1 MKIKV
6 DEIDKAKEEE
16 FEKICAEGAKV
27 STFKRLIE
35 YNTPYFYIFLACIGS
50 AMVGAPQSLFAIIFG
65 KIMGLLTL
73 PMNGFVLL
81 KNADDKFVFASEDR
95 TIEGIDWF
103 WYNAILC
110 VLLMIAVG
118 VISFTGAVL

>member
-1 MKIKV
+1 
-6 DEIDKAKEEE
+6 
-16 FEKICAEGAKV
+16 
-27 STFKRLIE
+27 
-35 YNTPYFYIFLACIGS
+35 
-50 AMVGAPQSLFAIIFG
+50 MVGAPQSLFAIIFG